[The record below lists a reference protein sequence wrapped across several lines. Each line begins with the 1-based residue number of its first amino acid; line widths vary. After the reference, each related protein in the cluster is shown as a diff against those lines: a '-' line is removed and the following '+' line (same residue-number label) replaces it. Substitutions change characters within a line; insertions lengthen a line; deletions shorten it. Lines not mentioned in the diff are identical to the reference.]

1 MVTTGVVVAAE
12 LLSPRGALPST
23 RRRLGNGRHRR
34 QRRPTSTTSSKT
46 AVPLVLGVVVSE
58 GAGAVREFED
68 GTVDVVWGVA
78 VAVAVAVAG
87 SRPTTVFIVI
97 VVAAR

>member
-1 MVTTGVVVAAE
+1 
-12 LLSPRGALPST
+12 
-23 RRRLGNGRHRR
+23 
-34 QRRPTSTTSSKT
+34 
-46 AVPLVLGVVVSE
+46 LVLGVVVSE

-78 VAVAVAVAG
+78 VAVAVAG